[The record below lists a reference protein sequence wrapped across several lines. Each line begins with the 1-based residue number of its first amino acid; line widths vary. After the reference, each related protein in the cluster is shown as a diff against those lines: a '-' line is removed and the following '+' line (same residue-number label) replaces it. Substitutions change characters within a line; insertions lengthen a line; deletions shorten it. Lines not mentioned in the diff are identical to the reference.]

1 LCSQGIENGNGCA
14 EHGRGAFKFDL
25 RHTVAAAS
33 LPFTEVT
40 AESLKK
46 VIPEKNSMILKEYE
60 LSACDPNQV
69 LSSHM

>member
-14 EHGRGAFKFDL
+14 QHGGGAFNSDL
-25 RHTVAAAS
+25 RHIVAAVN

-46 VIPEKNSMILKEYE
+46 VIPEKNSKILKEYE

-69 LSSHM
+69 LSSYL

>member
-1 LCSQGIENGNGCA
+1 VLSNS
-14 EHGRGAFKFDL
+14 DL
-25 RHTVAAAS
+25 RHIVAAVN

-46 VIPEKNSMILKEYE
+46 VIPEKTPKILKEYE

>member
-1 LCSQGIENGNGCA
+1 MATVVRSTVEVLSNS
-14 EHGRGAFKFDL
+14 DL
-25 RHTVAAAS
+25 RHIVAAVN

-46 VIPEKNSMILKEYE
+46 VIPEKNSKILKEYE

>member
-1 LCSQGIENGNGCA
+1 MV
-14 EHGRGAFKFDL
+14 
-25 RHTVAAAS
+25 TVARS
-33 LPFTEVT
+33 TVEVLSIPIVTTVNLPFTEVT

-46 VIPEKNSMILKEYE
+46 VIPEKNSKILKEYE

>member
-1 LCSQGIENGNGCA
+1 MATVVRSTVEVLSNS
-14 EHGRGAFKFDL
+14 DL
-25 RHTVAAAS
+25 RHIVAAVN

-46 VIPEKNSMILKEYE
+46 VIPEKNPKILKEYE

>member
-1 LCSQGIENGNGCA
+1 VN
-14 EHGRGAFKFDL
+14 
-25 RHTVAAAS
+25 

-46 VIPEKNSMILKEYE
+46 VIPEKNSKILKEYE

-69 LSSHM
+69 ISFYL